1 MDFPINLAVSLE
13 KSFPKQPA
21 EKLECHATPRKTAA
35 KCQASFVGTSH
46 ATLGLGHP
54 KSTPGVDGKS
64 STQIRAPEWLFRD
77 TLGPWRL
84 NNLYPFFFKGLMV
97 LS

>member
-1 MDFPINLAVSLE
+1 ME

-21 EKLECHATPRKTAA
+21 EKLECHATLPPPGKPL
-35 KCQASFVGTSH
+35 QNFEASFVGTSH

-84 NNLYPFFFKGLMV
+84 NNLYPFFF
-97 LS
+97 